1 MAAVEKSS
9 PTIMLRLFTRS
20 ASTPPTIERMTIG
33 AKEQAVTTPNSV
45 EQPVSRSRY
54 SGKAKRKMALLKN
67 KTGVII
73 GDRDGIPGPAIEACA
88 KSAGAE
94 VVFSSTECFV

>member
-45 EQPVSRSRY
+45 DEPVSLNRY
-54 SGKAKRKMALLKN
+54 SGKANRKMALPEKGNDLADHDESKITPE
-67 KTGVII
+67 KFCLHK
-73 GDRDGIPGPAIEACA
+73 IPPL
-88 KSAGAE
+88 SRY
-94 VVFSSTECFV
+94 